1 MVYRGLQNGD
11 TIVSTH
17 NIPQENRISERMETR
32 RIGRI
37 NTVGLYTLC
46 NKEVRRFMKVWMQ
59 TIAAPAI
66 TTVLFMVIFT
76 LAFRGR
82 GAMLE
87 GSSYATFLAPGL
99 IMMAIL
105 QNAYAN
111 TTSSILVAK
120 VQGNIV
126 DVLMPPLNAFELT
139 LGFMVGG
146 IIRGVGVGV
155 VTLLAFILLMPWID
169 LELNVHSIW
178 AILFFGLMA
187 SIFLSLAG
195 ILTGIWADKFDH
207 ASTISNFVITP
218 LSLLSGTFYTI
229 ERLPAAWQVF
239 SHMNPFFYIIDG
251 FRYGFIGHAESN
263 LMIGAVYCLVINVI
277 LWGITQHVF
286 TKGYRLKA

>member
-1 MVYRGLQNGD
+1 MSDD
-11 TIVSTH
+11 TMTLDSK
-17 NIPQENRISERMETR
+17 QSAQQLTR

-37 NTVGLYTLC
+37 NTIGLLTLC
-46 NKEVRRFMKVWMQ
+46 SKETRRFMKVWMQ
-59 TIAAPAI
+59 TLAAPAI

-82 GAMLE
+82 GQMLE
-87 GSSYATFLAPGL
+87 GISYATFLAPGL
-99 IMMAIL
+99 IVMAIL

-139 LGFMVGG
+139 VGFMVGG
-146 IIRGVGVGV
+146 IIRGVGVGTI
-155 VTLLAFILLMPWID
+155 TLLAFMLLMPWID
-169 LELNVHSIW
+169 LELNIHSVGAVI
-178 AILFFGLMA
+178 FFGLMA
-187 SIFLSLAG
+187 SIFLALAG

-207 ASTISNFVITP
+207 AATISNFVITP
-218 LSLLSGTFYTI
+218 LSLLSGTFYLI
-229 ERLPAAWQVF
+229 ERLPAGWQAF

-263 LMIGAVYCLVINVI
+263 LMIGAIYCIMLNVI
-277 LWGITQHVF
+277 LWAVVQYVF
-286 TKGYRLKA
+286 HKGYRLKA